1 MSYTGAIGIKVLS
14 WSAGRA
20 GRPLSACWFRR
31 GHRWLFASLLDALKT
46 RQVRRDDSCWRSRR
60 GMPSTYRFEGR
71 AAMGRLLAGTAGLTT

>member
-31 GHRWLFASLLDALKT
+31 VHRWSARRVEDTPGSPRRLVLAIASRDAVDVS
-46 RQVRRDDSCWRSRR
+46 VRGSGRDGEVVGWNGRS
-60 GMPSTYRFEGR
+60 YD
-71 AAMGRLLAGTAGLTT
+71 